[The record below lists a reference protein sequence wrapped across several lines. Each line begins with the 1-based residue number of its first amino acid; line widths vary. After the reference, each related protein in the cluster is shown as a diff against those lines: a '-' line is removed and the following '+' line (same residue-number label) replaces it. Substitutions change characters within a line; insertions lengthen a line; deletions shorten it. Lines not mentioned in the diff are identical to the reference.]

1 MQFLK
6 DGQIM
11 STTRWSIVEKVYSKT
26 KIYFCPLCLAEKV
39 HLMVYHGVT
48 PSHSPP
54 IVLEGTY
61 TRLNIF
67 KGGS

>member
-48 PSHSPP
+48 PLSLSPHHFGGD
-54 IVLEGTY
+54 LHT
-61 TRLNIF
+61 F
-67 KGGS
+67 KHF